1 MSHLSFFWLKHSR
14 DHQVKALESEFCNLV
29 KQSAQQNKLTLPPI
43 PNVLIKLHQLCN
55 NDDTTIHDVA
65 DLLLDDPALTATI
78 IRTSNTVLFNR
89 RNVVCNDLLT
99 AVSRLGLL
107 RVRDIATAQAIAE
120 LRKSQT
126 ENIECNQLLN
136 QSAIRSRLFAG
147 TMALICQTLIKHS
160 EKPLKL
166 EPEKALLTG
175 LLADIGVFS
184 LIYEYLNYLKDG
196 NYLDINIAKFI
207 FKETCTQTSLVV
219 LKEWGFDDDYLE
231 IASNKRMAYSTQQD
245 SPTYLDIARMAHH
258 LLLFKNDDEA
268 IDENNVELDLLG
280 AEVMYELTNLPN
292 EEFHQRVKNI
302 ARESGF

>member
-29 KQSAQQNKLTLPPI
+29 KQSAQQNKLALPPI
-43 PNVLIKLHQLCN
+43 PDVLIKLHQLCN

-136 QSAIRSRLFAG
+136 QSALRSRQFAG
-147 TMALICQTLIKHS
+147 TMALICQTLIKRS

-196 NYLDINIAKFI
+196 NYLDIDIAKFI
-207 FKETCTQTSLVV
+207 FQETCTQTSLVV

-231 IASNKRMAYSTQQD
+231 IASNKRMAYRTQQD

-258 LLLFKNDDEA
+258 LLLFKNDDDA
-268 IDENNVELDLLG
+268 IDENDVELDLLG